1 MLGILEDSINI
12 KWNVVNVE
20 DKLSIRNFLIS
31 ILLKCVNEQGQTNNS
46 SNNHFINKLN
56 NVIVLV
62 IIFFIKI
69 NFLVKHTDLFFK
81 IKI

>member
-1 MLGILEDSINI
+1 MLGILEENI
-12 KWNVVNVE
+12 KLKWNVVSSE

-31 ILLKCVNEQGQTNNS
+31 ILLKCVTEQGNQNNT

-62 IIFFIKI
+62 IKFF
-69 NFLVKHTDLFFK
+69 FF
-81 IKI
+81 